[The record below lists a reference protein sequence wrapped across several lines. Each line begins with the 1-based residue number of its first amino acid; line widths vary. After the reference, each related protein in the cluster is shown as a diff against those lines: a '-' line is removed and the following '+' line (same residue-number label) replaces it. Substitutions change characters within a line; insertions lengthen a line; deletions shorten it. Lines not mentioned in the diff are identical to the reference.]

1 MRNYL
6 DRQKYKSND
15 NLYEFYLRSILPG
28 SELGD
33 LIGTAIE
40 PTDVTVKKL
49 LDFKTS
55 QTEKTVVNIV
65 SKERVKFG
73 RVITTDQKAKL
84 DNIAWSYYED
94 GDILELYE
102 MFLNVCD
109 DEELRHKYEEK
120 LL

>member
-1 MRNYL
+1 MRLLTDQGISIAETLKDMRNYL

-55 QTEKTVVNIV
+55 QTEKLLSIEFPK
-65 SKERVKFG
+65 KE
-73 RVITTDQKAKL
+73 
-84 DNIAWSYYED
+84 
-94 GDILELYE
+94 
-102 MFLNVCD
+102 LNLVG
-109 DEELRHKYEEK
+109 L
-120 LL
+120 